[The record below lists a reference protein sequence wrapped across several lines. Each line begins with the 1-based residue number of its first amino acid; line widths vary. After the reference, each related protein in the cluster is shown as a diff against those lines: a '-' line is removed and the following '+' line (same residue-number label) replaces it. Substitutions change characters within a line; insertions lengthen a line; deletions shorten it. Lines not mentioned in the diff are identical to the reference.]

1 MNYQL
6 NEIKEE
12 NKVLKSEDEIVR
24 EILEGK
30 WGNGE
35 ERKQRLEEARI

>member
-12 NKVLKSEDEIVR
+12 NKILKSEDVIVR
-24 EILEGK
+24 EILNGE

-35 ERKQRLEEARI
+35 ERKQKLEKARL